1 MAMEL
6 PSLCPRGSGAGQGSV
21 SSDVRPMM
29 AQNLQLQLPSM
40 PCRGRRASLGTA
52 HPTYDVKGPFVRVDP
67 KGYLSDQHSGQ
78 DNSKQT

>member
-21 SSDVRPMM
+21 SSYVRPMM
-29 AQNLQLQLPSM
+29 AQNLQLQQPSM
-40 PCRGRRASLGTA
+40 LCRERRASLGTA
-52 HPTYDVKGPFVRVDP
+52 HPTYDVKGPFVHVDP